1 MNAIQSYIRHLIVTG
16 LVLLIAKY
24 KLPVEG
30 SAEAANALAL
40 GAIGTVTW
48 LVIKYAPPGLAKLLG
63 FTSVLCLG
71 VLSLPSC
78 VPGTEYPVTAT
89 FSYRD
94 PASGAEADVSY
105 APRLRVVAE
114 K

>member
-1 MNAIQSYIRHLIVTG
+1 MNAISSYLRHLIVTG
-16 LVLLIAKY
+16 LVVLVAKY

-30 SAEAANALAL
+30 SAAAADALAL
-40 GAIGTVTW
+40 LALGTVTW

-63 FTSVLCLG
+63 FTSAVLLLA
-71 VLSLPSC
+71 VATPSC
-78 VPGTEYPVTAT
+78 APGSEYPLSAT

-94 PASGAEADVSY
+94 PASGAKAGLSY
-105 APRLRVVAE
+105 TPRLRVVAE